1 MKKYH
6 LKEADPGL
14 TYAPD
19 LVEVE
24 KIFGR
29 NHSVILVVDPV
40 EQGIVYANNSAS
52 EFYGYTRKEL
62 MQMRVY
68 DINILPKEETRHYV
82 ESINKNKIGQAFFT
96 HRLKNG
102 AIKFVNALVSPLNID
117 GRALNLAIIQ
127 DITAQKEAE
136 ERIKQSEERFRNLVS
151 EMNIGV
157 VLHGP
162 DLEILL
168 VNPKAMEM
176 LGFNEEQLLG
186 KKTIYAEENVIHE
199 DGSVFPINDRPV
211 YEAFR
216 TKKTVKN
223 KIMGVYHPLIKEHV
237 WLLATSQPVLNKEG
251 NIQQVITTFTNITEN
266 IVLQKKILALNTE
279 LRGLSKYLQQVRIEE
294 KNTFAIEV
302 HDKLGQGLT
311 ALKYEIDWLKKHL
324 NEDKPVI
331 EERVTTLLSEI
342 DTMVRDFKKIYG
354 EINPT
359 LLEHL
364 GLFDAVNLLV
374 SSIRKKSGL
383 KIMFTSNTENREF
396 SQAIK
401 LTFYKTATECLNN
414 IIAHAN
420 ATDVSVS
427 LMKHDNTLNLYIRD
441 NGSGFDLS
449 KVNTKEHYGILEIR
463 EMVYAIGGKLNISSA
478 VGEGTSIEL
487 SIDIVS

>member
-6 LKEADPGL
+6 LKEVDPGL
-14 TYAPD
+14 TYAPG
-19 LVEVE
+19 LEEVE
-24 KIFGR
+24 KIFSR
-29 NHSVILVVDPV
+29 NHSVVLVIDPV
-40 EQGIVYANNSAS
+40 TQGIMYANNSAS
-52 EFYGYTRKEL
+52 EFYGYAREEL
-62 MQMRVY
+62 IQMHIY
-68 DINILPKEETRHYV
+68 DINILPKENIRYYV

-96 HRLKNG
+96 HRLKDG
-102 AIKFVNALVSPLNID
+102 SIKFVNALVSPLNINE
-117 GRALNLAIIQ
+117 RTLNLAIVQ
-127 DITAQKEAE
+127 DITAQKEVE
-136 ERIKQSEERFRNLVS
+136 EKMRLSEERFRNLVS

-162 DLEILL
+162 NLEILL

-176 LGFNEEQLLG
+176 LGFNEDQLLG

-216 TKKTVKN
+216 TKKTVKD
-223 KIMGVYHPLIKEHV
+223 KIMGVYHPLIKAHI
-237 WLLATSQPVLNKEG
+237 WLLATSQPVLTKEG

-266 IVLQKKILALNTE
+266 IVLQKKIQALNTE
-279 LRGLSKYLQQVRIEE
+279 LRDLSKYLQQVRVEE
-294 KNTFAIEV
+294 KNTLAIEV

-324 NEDKPVI
+324 NDGKPVI
-331 EERVTTLLSEI
+331 EKRVTTLLTEI
-342 DTMVRDFKKIYG
+342 DKMVRDFKKIYG

-383 KIMFTSNTENREF
+383 KITFTSNTENQEF

-414 IIAHAN
+414 IVAHAN

-427 LMKHDNTLNLYIRD
+427 LTNRDNMLTLYIRD

-463 EMVYAIGGKLNISSA
+463 EMVYAIGGKLTISSA

-487 SIDIVS
+487 SIPTAS